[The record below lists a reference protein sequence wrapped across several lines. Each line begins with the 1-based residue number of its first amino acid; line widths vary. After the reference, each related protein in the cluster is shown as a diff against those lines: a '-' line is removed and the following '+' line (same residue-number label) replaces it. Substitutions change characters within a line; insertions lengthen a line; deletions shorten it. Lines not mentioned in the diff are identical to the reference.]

1 MPKINFKEQILPHLI
16 AILIFLLI
24 TVAYFKPVFF
34 DHKSLSQHDIL
45 QWRGGAQELLDF
57 REQQGE
63 EALWTN
69 SMFGGMPGYLISTK
83 WGIGLLS
90 GVQSVITLGLPHP
103 VKLVFLSFLCFYI
116 LLIVFKVR
124 PYLAIAGALAF
135 GLSSFNIIGL
145 GAGHNS
151 RIAAIAYMPLVLAG
165 VHLAF
170 TRSRL
175 AGLAL
180 TALALALEL
189 HANHLQITYYLAL
202 IILIYLLAQGISAM
216 RQKQFANY
224 FKTGMALLLAAV
236 LALGTFLGS
245 FMSTMEYSK
254 YSIRGK
260 SEITQS
266 ENENADGLNKSY
278 AFQYSNGIFEPAT
291 LLIPN
296 ILGGSNQQA
305 LSTDSH
311 VANFMRKNGV
321 AENQIAQQISAM
333 PTYWGQQP
341 NTAPYYAGA
350 ITIFLFV
357 LGIIMAD
364 RKLLAWTIP
373 MIILGV
379 VLSWGSNF
387 SSFNYFMFD
396 YFPGYNKF
404 RSVTFAMI
412 MTIMLVNLL
421 GFIGLERLFGKG
433 DSKETLRQLIIAFGI
448 TGGLSIILAMVA
460 GIFSFSG
467 AIDARLPDWLIN
479 PLMADRKA
487 MLQADA
493 FRSFVFILLAA
504 AVIFAAIKSK
514 VKYSVAALI
523 LIALVVFDLWT
534 VDKRYLDESKF
545 SRNVNRNHFS
555 TTEADKVILN
565 DEDANFRVF
574 DLINPWNDARTSYYH
589 KSLGGY
595 HGAKLRRYQD
605 LITSGLAGEQQQVI
619 TSLQESGSLPT
630 SMNIINMLNTKYLVA
645 GPSAQAVIPNY
656 EAYGNAWTAN
666 NIQLVNNPDEELA
679 ATVQLNAKTNAI
691 VDQSKFSEA
700 KAGYSGQGTIT
711 LTSYQPNELKYNASL
726 TGESFVVFSEIY
738 YPEGWQATIDGQPA
752 KILRANYVLRS
763 LEVPLGEHEIIF
775 SFKPKVYSYGN
786 IVTTSSAILILLIV
800 IGTLTIEFGFIGESH
815 KLKE

>member
-1 MPKINFKEQILPHLI
+1 MPKINFKEEILPHLI
-16 AILIFLLI
+16 AVLIFLLI

-45 QWRGGAQELLDF
+45 QWQGGAQELLDF
-57 REQQGE
+57 REQHGE

-69 SMFGGMPGYLISTK
+69 SMFGGMPGYLITTK
-83 WGIGLLS
+83 WGIGVIS
-90 GVQSVITLGLPHP
+90 GVQAVISLGLPHP
-103 VKLVFLSFLCFYI
+103 VKVVFLSFLCFYV

-124 PYLAIAGALAF
+124 PYLAIAGAIAF

-145 GAGHNS
+145 GAGHNA

-175 AGLAL
+175 AGMAL
-180 TALALALEL
+180 TTLALALEL
-189 HANHLQITYYLAL
+189 HANHLQITYYLVL
-202 IILIYLLAQGISAM
+202 IILTYLIAQGISAI
-216 RQKQFANY
+216 RQKQFTDY
-224 FKTGMALLLAAV
+224 FKTGMALLLAAI

-260 SEITQS
+260 SELQQVGT
-266 ENENADGLNKSY
+266 ENADGLTKSY
-278 AFQYSNGIFEPAT
+278 AFQYSNGIFEPMT
-291 LLIPN
+291 LIIPN
-296 ILGGSNQQA
+296 VLGGSNQEP
-305 LSTDSH
+305 LSTDSN
-311 VANFMRKNGV
+311 VANALRQQGAN
-321 AENQIAQQISAM
+321 ENQVAQQVSAM

-350 ITIFLFV
+350 IIMFLFV
-357 LGIIMAD
+357 LGILLAD

-373 MIILGV
+373 MIILGIM
-379 VLSWGSNF
+379 LSWGSNF

-404 RSVTFAMI
+404 RSVTFALI

-421 GFIGLERLFGKG
+421 GFIGLEKLFNKG
-433 DSKETLRQLIIAFGI
+433 DSKQIRRQLIIAFSI
-448 TGGLSIILAMVA
+448 TGGLSLILAMFA
-460 GIFSFSG
+460 GIFGFSG
-467 AIDARLPDWLIN
+467 AIDTQLPDWLIN

-504 AVIFAAIKSK
+504 AVIFAALKSK
-514 VKYSVAALI
+514 LKFSVASLI
-523 LIALVVFDLWT
+523 LVVLVLFDLWT

-545 SRNVNRNHFS
+545 IRNVKRNHF
-555 TTEADKVILN
+555 TITEADKVILN
-565 DEDANFRVF
+565 DKDADFRVF
-574 DLINPWNDARTSYYH
+574 DLINPWNDARTSYFH

-619 TSLQESGSLPT
+619 ASLRANGTLPT
-630 SMNIINMLNTKYLVA
+630 GMNIINMLNTKYLVA
-645 GPSAQAVIPNY
+645 GLSAQAVIPNY
-656 EAYGNAWTAN
+656 EAYGNAWTTG

-679 ATVQLNAKTNAI
+679 ATVNLNSKTNAI
-691 VDQSKFSEA
+691 VDQSKFPAA
-700 KAGYSGQGTIT
+700 KANYSGQGTIA
-711 LTSYQPNELKYNASL
+711 LTSYQANELKYNASL

-763 LEVPLGEHEIIF
+763 LEVPAGDHEIVF

-786 IVTTSSAILILLIV
+786 IVTTASSILILLIV
-800 IGTLTIEFGFIGESH
+800 IGTLAVEFGFIGGLQ
-815 KLKE
+815 KPKE

>member
-202 IILIYLLAQGISAM
+202 IILTYLLAQGISAM

-555 TTEADKVILN
+555 ATEADKVILN
-565 DEDANFRVF
+565 DANANFRVF

>member
-1 MPKINFKEQILPHLI
+1 MAKINFKEQILPHLI

-45 QWRGGAQELLDF
+45 QWQGGAKELLDF
-57 REQQGE
+57 REQHGD

-69 SMFGGMPGYLISTK
+69 SMFSGMPGYLITTK
-83 WGIGLLS
+83 WGIGIIS
-90 GVQSVITLGLPHP
+90 GVQAVISLGLPHP
-103 VKLVFLSFLCFYI
+103 VKVVFLSFLCFYI

-145 GAGHNS
+145 GAGHNA

-175 AGLAL
+175 AGMAL

-202 IILIYLLAQGISAM
+202 IILTYLLAQGISAI
-216 RQKQFANY
+216 RQKQFSDY
-224 FKTGMALLLAAV
+224 FRTGMALLLAAV

-260 SEITQS
+260 SELPQTD
-266 ENENADGLNKSY
+266 NENADGLNKSY
-278 AFQYSNGIFEPAT
+278 AFQYSNGIFEPMT
-291 LLIPN
+291 LMIPN
-296 ILGGSNQQA
+296 VLGGSNQQA
-305 LSTDSH
+305 LSADSH
-311 VANFMRKNGV
+311 VATFLRKNGV
-321 AENQIAQQISAM
+321 AENQIAQQVSAM
-333 PTYWGQQP
+333 PTYWGLQP

-350 ITIFLFV
+350 IIMFLFV
-357 LGIIMAD
+357 LGIIMAE

-373 MIILGV
+373 MIILGI

-404 RSVTFAMI
+404 RSVTFALI

-421 GFIGLERLFGKG
+421 GFIGLERLFKKG
-433 DSKETLRQLIIAFGI
+433 GSKQTIRQLIIAFSV
-448 TGGLSIILAMVA
+448 TGGLSLILAMVA
-460 GIFSFSG
+460 GIFNFSG
-467 AIDARLPDWLIN
+467 AIDAQLPDWLIN

-514 VKYSVAALI
+514 LKFSVASLI
-523 LIALVVFDLWT
+523 LIVLMLIDLWT
-534 VDKRYLDESKF
+534 VDKRYLDDSKF
-545 SRNVNRNHFS
+545 SRNVKRNHFAA
-555 TTEADKVILN
+555 TEADKIILKDN
-565 DEDANFRVF
+565 DADFRVF
-574 DLINPWNDARTSYYH
+574 NLINPWNDARTSYYH

-595 HGAKLRRYQD
+595 HGAKIRRYQD
-605 LITSGLAGEQQQVI
+605 LIDRGLSGEHQQVI
-619 TSLQESGSLPT
+619 ASLQSSGTLPAG
-630 SMNIINMLNTKYLVA
+630 MNIINMLNTKYLVA
-645 GPSAQAVIPNY
+645 GPSAEAVLNNY

-666 NIQLVNNPDEELA
+666 SIQLVNTPDEELD
-679 ATVQLNAKTNAI
+679 ATVLISAKSAAVVDKSKFTQTKTN
-691 VDQSKFSEA
+691 
-700 KAGYSGQGTIT
+700 YSGQGSVS
-711 LTSYQPNELKYNASL
+711 LTSYQPNELKFTAALSD
-726 TGESFVVFSEIY
+726 ESFIVFSEIY

-752 KILRANYVLRS
+752 EIIRANYVLRS
-763 LEVPLGEHEIIF
+763 LVVAAGDHEIIF
-775 SFKPKVYSYGN
+775 SFRPKVYSYGN
-786 IVTTSSAILILLIV
+786 SVTTASSIIILLLV
-800 IGTLTIEFGFIGESH
+800 LGTLLIEFGLISGSQ
-815 KLKE
+815 KPK

>member
-1 MPKINFKEQILPHLI
+1 MPKINFKEQVLPHLI

-45 QWRGGAQELLDF
+45 QWEGGAKELLDF
-57 REQQGE
+57 RKQYGD

-69 SMFGGMPGYLISTK
+69 SMFSGMPGYLVSSS
-83 WGIGLLS
+83 WGIGVLPTI
-90 GVQSVITLGLPHP
+90 QRVITIGLPHP
-103 VKLVFLSFLCFYI
+103 VKVVFLSFLCFYI

-124 PYLAIAGALAF
+124 PYLAIAGAIAF

-145 GAGHNS
+145 GAGHNA

-189 HANHLQITYYLAL
+189 NANHLQITYYLAL
-202 IILIYLLAQGISAM
+202 IILTYLIVQAISAA
-216 RQKQFANY
+216 RQKQLADY
-224 FKTGMALLLAAV
+224 FKTSMTLLLAAI
-236 LALGTFLGS
+236 LALSSFLGS

-260 SEITQS
+260 SEIQQANTDDA
-266 ENENADGLNKSY
+266 EGLSKAY
-278 AFQYSNGIFEPAT
+278 AFQYSNGIFEPMT
-291 LLIPN
+291 LMIPN

-305 LSTDSH
+305 LGTDSN

-321 AENQIAQQISAM
+321 DGNQIAQQVSAM

-350 ITIFLFV
+350 IIIFLFV
-357 LGIIMAD
+357 LGIIMVD
-364 RKLLAWTIP
+364 KRLLAWTIP
-373 MIILGV
+373 MIVLGI

-404 RSVTFAMI
+404 RSVTFALI
-412 MTIMLVNLL
+412 ISIMLMNML
-421 GFIGLERLFGKG
+421 GFIGLEKLFKQG
-433 DSKETLRQLIIAFGI
+433 DSKQSLRQLVIAFGI
-448 TGGLSIILAMVA
+448 TGGLSIILAMIA

-467 AIDARLPDWLIN
+467 AIDARLPEWLLN

-504 AVIFAAIKSK
+504 GVIFGAIKSK
-514 VKYSVAALI
+514 IKFSVASLI
-523 LIALVVFDLWT
+523 IIVLVLFDLWT
-534 VDKRYLDESKF
+534 VDKRYLDDSKF
-545 SRNVNRNHFS
+545 SRNVRRVHF
-555 TTEADKVILN
+555 TQTEADKVILA
-565 DEDANFRVF
+565 DKAADYRVF
-574 DLINPWNDARTSYYH
+574 NLANPWNDARTSYHH
-589 KSLGGY
+589 KSIGGY

-605 LITSGLAGEQQQVI
+605 LIDRGLSVEHQQI
-619 TSLQESGSLPT
+619 IASLQESGTLPST
-630 SMNIINMLNTKYLVA
+630 MNMVNMLNTKYLVA
-645 GPSAQAVIPNY
+645 GPSAQAVIPNF
-656 EAYGNAWTAN
+656 EAYGNAWVAN
-666 NIQLVNNPDEELA
+666 TIQLVNSPDEELA
-679 ATVQLNAKTNAI
+679 ATVILDSKNIAV
-691 VDQSKFSEA
+691 VDQKKFSETKPA
-700 KAGYSGQGTIT
+700 YSGQGSVT
-711 LTSYQPNELKYNASL
+711 LTSYQPNELKYSASL
-726 TGESFVVFSEIY
+726 TDASFVVFSEIY

-752 KILRANYVLRS
+752 TISRANYVLRS
-763 LEVPLGEHEIIF
+763 LEIPAGDHEIVF
-775 SFKPKVYSYGN
+775 SFKPKVYYYGN
-786 IVTTSSAILILLIV
+786 TVTTASSIVILLLV
-800 IGTLTIEFGFIGESH
+800 LGTLLVEFGFIGDP
-815 KLKE
+815 LKPKK